1 MCHHNLAT
9 AATSSPILRSD
20 FRRLKKHC
28 ITQRLLVV
36 GFKLLSTFLLL
47 LLLTLLTQNTDF
59 HNSNVRN
66 KCQKDCQGESP
77 LTTALRK
84 E

>member
-1 MCHHNLAT
+1 MIC
-9 AATSSPILRSD
+9 
-20 FRRLKKHC
+20 
-28 ITQRLLVV
+28 
-36 GFKLLSTFLLL
+36 LSNEILLL

>member
-1 MCHHNLAT
+1 M
-9 AATSSPILRSD
+9 
-20 FRRLKKHC
+20 
-28 ITQRLLVV
+28 
-36 GFKLLSTFLLL
+36 LLL

>member
-1 MCHHNLAT
+1 MQE
-9 AATSSPILRSD
+9 TSHQFFISLKEAFMFMLSP
-20 FRRLKKHC
+20 K
-28 ITQRLLVV
+28 
-36 GFKLLSTFLLL
+36 LLL
-47 LLLTLLTQNTDF
+47 LLILTLLTQNTDF